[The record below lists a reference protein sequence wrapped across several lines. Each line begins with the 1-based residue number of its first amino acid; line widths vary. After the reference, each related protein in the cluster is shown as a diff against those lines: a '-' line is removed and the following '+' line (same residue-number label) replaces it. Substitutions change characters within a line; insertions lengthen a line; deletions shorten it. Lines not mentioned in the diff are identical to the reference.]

1 MLLLDWS
8 DRQTDCSN
16 AYCPPYVWETQES
29 QTIYFEV
36 GENGADVLLEA
47 HVDHAVGLIETEVAA
62 DLEVQHLLVQHV
74 HETAGRRRYH
84 VHAPVTITMETY
96 YYGR

>member
-1 MLLLDWS
+1 MLIAVPMCGRHKKAKRS
-8 DRQTDCSN
+8 
-16 AYCPPYVWETQES
+16 
-29 QTIYFEV
+29 YFEV

-47 HVDHAVGLIETEVAA
+47 HVDHAVSLVKTEVAA

-74 HETAGRRRYH
+74 HEAAGRRRYH